1 VAALPFLLS
10 NGDEAVHHPEHS
22 LSDLLIEY
30 RRTGCQDPGDRVF
43 ALLGLLPKEE
53 RRLLSPTFPDYSMSH
68 NEVVAKT
75 MEHLGFFQYRKGRKS
90 LPTSTECRDMLD
102 ALGFKDKNRATE
114 ILCGRST

>member
-30 RRTGCQDPGDRVF
+30 RRTGCQDPRDRVF